1 MEKFQKFKAAAFY
14 KNRPSDVDMS
24 ALLIVPDAPR
34 VSGTYPKN
42 WDWRI
47 LETDDNVIRDMRKST
62 SKIAE
67 IAEIDETFDN
77 VESPTKMKNGTH
89 KVRVTYCL

>member
-1 MEKFQKFKAAAFY
+1 
-14 KNRPSDVDMS
+14 MS
-24 ALLIVPDAPR
+24 ALLVVPDAPR

-67 IAEIDETFDN
+67 ITEIDETFDAPN
-77 VESPTKMKNGTH
+77 GGESPAKMKNGTH

>member
-1 MEKFQKFKAAAFY
+1 MNLQKFKAAAFY

-24 ALLIVPDAPR
+24 ALLVIPDAPR

-62 SKIAE
+62 SKISE
-67 IAEIDETFDN
+67 IVEIEESFDN
-77 VESPTKMKNGTH
+77 GESPTKMKNGTH
-89 KVRVTYCL
+89 EVRVTYCL